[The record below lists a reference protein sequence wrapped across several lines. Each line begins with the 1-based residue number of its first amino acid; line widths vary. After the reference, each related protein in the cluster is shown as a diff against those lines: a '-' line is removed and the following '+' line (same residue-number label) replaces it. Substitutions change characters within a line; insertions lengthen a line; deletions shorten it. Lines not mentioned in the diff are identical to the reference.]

1 MVRNG
6 QLSELKDAGT
16 VLEIILPCDT
26 SRSITVARCHAD
38 GNGQAQAM
46 LLTQSTT
53 GAEGTFYVDREGQC
67 IHIFASKFSTYAI
80 GYGRTSNSGHVPDDG
95 EKDLPHYRRCGPAG
109 LWHSGAGQL
118 YRYGAAAAPPQARG
132 LNRRTKQ
139 SRRPEHR
146 SRCPGRL
153 PFRSLSQMRFDFC
166 GTFCYIAGR
175 ASEPQYSVIRAGSR
189 RIPP

>member
-1 MVRNG
+1 MKNKTLRFVDMTLTMVRNG

-67 IHIFASKFSTYAI
+67 IHIFAGKFSTYAI

-95 EKDLPHYRRCGPAG
+95 EKTSPTTADAG
-109 LWHSGAGQL
+109 LLA
-118 YRYGAAAAPPQARG
+118 YGIAALGSYTGTA
-132 LNRRTKQ
+132 LLLRRRK
-139 SRRPEHR
+139 RE
-146 SRCPGRL
+146 
-153 PFRSLSQMRFDFC
+153 D
-166 GTFCYIAGR
+166 
-175 ASEPQYSVIRAGSR
+175 
-189 RIPP
+189 